1 MGMKHFRNLL
11 VATCCLLVACSDDS
25 GTNTTDSSNNIEGYS
40 LESLRALAA
49 EDTVQTIAIIR
60 ARTQAHLASID
71 ELIFL
76 ADLYIQELNGPA
88 ALGALGMAQDMG
100 ATSGRITMQ
109 MAGALMLEGRFEDAA
124 DELRL
129 VSLSGPNRV
138 PAIIMQAEIAS
149 ALGQPESAR
158 RYYQMAVSTA
168 PDNARIQSGFAIF
181 ELAMRNFDAAIEHA
195 EAAIA
200 KAPNSNDPKP
210 YFVKG
215 SAARLQGEPA
225 AAIAFFEKALERNPT
240 DLFSML
246 ELVGAHLDT
255 ENLDAAEQEL
265 DKLFAHNTQNNLA
278 RFYAAYIAVERGDM
292 RAAEDILLQTADLIN
307 TYPPAKRLYGHVA
320 YGLQKYETASAYLE
334 DYLNSAPADGE
345 TRLKLAESK
354 TNTGK
359 AEEAVEILAPIV
371 PTKEALEELSA
382 TGERT
387 PNALGPVIEG
397 IARSG
402 DAEMKRGNFA
412 IARQRF
418 GEAVVLAK
426 MLEPADPD
434 LVQSLSAI
442 LATAEFAAGNQSAGI
457 ETMQDATN
465 TDAAT
470 ARQLTTLANMQMSS
484 GDLDAALITA
494 NRMKATPET
503 VMLGHNIEGVV
514 AHRRKQYKIAITSYS
529 AALKENPDYSSALM
543 NRAASYIEDR
553 QFEAALADLQSLR
566 AQAGSDGQYYGM
578 LGRVQ
583 LELKNYVAA
592 IDAYEI
598 ARGIIPQSGIFAAN
612 HASSLMAK
620 GQIEEAIV
628 ATKEA
633 LALLPEKSA
642 VRRQVRSMLTRLRKA
657 QERAKDFES

>member
-1 MGMKHFRNLL
+1 MSMVHYRSLL
-11 VATCCLLVACSDDS
+11 IAIYCLLAACSDDTGS
-25 GTNTTDSSNNIEGYS
+25 NTTDGTNEIAKYS

-60 ARTQAHLASID
+60 ARSQAHMASID

-88 ALGALGMAQDMG
+88 ALGALGMARDMG

-109 MAGALMLEGRFEDAA
+109 MARALMLEGRFEDAG

-129 VSLSGPNRV
+129 VSLSGPNKV
-138 PAIIMQAEIAS
+138 PAIVMQAEIAS
-149 ALGQPESAR
+149 VLGQPDSAR
-158 RYYQMAVSTA
+158 RYYQMAISAA

-200 KAPNSNDPKP
+200 KAPNSDDPKP
-210 YFVKG
+210 FYVKG
-215 SAARLQGEPA
+215 SAARLQGEPDE
-225 AAIAFFEKALERNPT
+225 AIIFFKKALERSPN

-292 RAAEDILLQTADLIN
+292 RAAEGILLQTADLIN
-307 TYPPAKRLYGHVA
+307 TYAPAKRLYGHVA

-334 DYLNSAPADGE
+334 DYLNTAPADGE

-354 TNTGK
+354 TNLGK
-359 AEEAVEILAPIV
+359 ADEAVEILAPIV
-371 PTKEALEELSA
+371 PTTQALEALA
-382 TGERT
+382 AAGDRT
-387 PNALGPVIEG
+387 PNTLGPLIES
-397 IARSG
+397 IARTG
-402 DAEMKRGNFA
+402 DAEMIQGNFET
-412 IARQRF
+412 ARQRF

-426 MLEPADPD
+426 MLEPADPE
-434 LVQSLSAI
+434 LVQSLLAI
-442 LATAEFAAGNQSAGI
+442 LATAEFTAGKEAAGIKTMQSATST
-457 ETMQDATN
+457 ES
-465 TDAAT
+465 AT

-484 GDLDAALITA
+484 GNLDAALITA

-503 VMLGHNIEGVV
+503 EMLGHNIEGVI
-514 AHRRKQYKIAITSYS
+514 AHRRKQYKTAITSYS
-529 AALKENPDYSSALM
+529 AALAQNPDYSSALM

-553 QFEAALADLQSLR
+553 QFEAARTDLLALR

-592 IDAYEI
+592 IDAFEI
-598 ARGIIPQSGIFAAN
+598 ARGIIPESGVFAAN

-628 ATKEA
+628 ATRES
-633 LALLPEKSA
+633 LQLLPKNSA
-642 VRRQVRSMLTRLRKA
+642 VKRQVQNMLKTLLKA
-657 QERAKDFES
+657 QERAEDFKS